1 MQSMDLGVPGKV
13 LSGDLDPPL
22 NCQFRQSSRTCA
34 HSSTAL
40 AGPVTQAVWMYVSL
54 QVQVEQ
60 VGQSEPD

>member
-1 MQSMDLGVPGKV
+1 MLHMGHGVPGQLV
-13 LSGDLDPPL
+13 SGDPPL
-22 NCQFRQSSRTCA
+22 KCQFRQSSRTDSA
-34 HSSTAL
+34 HSTAL